1 MAGLPSFLEHPSDR
15 GLRDHQQFIDEILHE
30 RSWTETAGDISIFD
44 KLPAEIIHQILS
56 HLSAQDLAC
65 VSSACRI
72 LAEHGSNDRL
82 WARLVNSHLHSHI
95 HDPGPFKSFRRLYLA
110 HLPYWFIP
118 QNKIWF
124 SDVEAH
130 GCLILAR
137 YDNRRGVIE
146 AYRVM
151 ADRRT
156 PKFHIWEAHPDVM
169 IQSFDPK
176 ISLWLDDP
184 VLLLKDADM
193 SSPIAACQ
201 TWNADRRMPM
211 AADSQQVFSS
221 LMLCPKEYPDQRTM
235 SSIRLWPPAMIPSS
249 ERIARITTSRDTF
262 LPSRASEASTIGLRI
277 KRWANF
283 RFQMTP
289 IDNEAISNYATLDPA
304 LYVPTKEKPYQGIWV
319 GDYSAHGCEFLLI
332 YQMTQPSGF
341 SPVDGREGTDQWNT
355 LKAVKLTGDPNVPR
369 GEVTFVAHDIG
380 PNGLIRVADEEP
392 FVGARIVHCFGHVAG
407 IGFRD
412 DAYIASQL
420 ILVSTDYIAHYWEEM
435 GHISYFRRVDID
447 GLLNI

>member
-1 MAGLPSFLEHPSDR
+1 
-15 GLRDHQQFIDEILHE
+15 
-30 RSWTETAGDISIFD
+30 
-44 KLPAEIIHQILS
+44 
-56 HLSAQDLAC
+56 
-65 VSSACRI
+65 
-72 LAEHGSNDRL
+72 
-82 WARLVNSHLHSHI
+82 
-95 HDPGPFKSFRRLYLA
+95 
-110 HLPYWFIP
+110 
-118 QNKIWF
+118 
-124 SDVEAH
+124 
-130 GCLILAR
+130 
-137 YDNRRGVIE
+137 
-146 AYRVM
+146 
-151 ADRRT
+151 
-156 PKFHIWEAHPDVM
+156 M

-221 LMLCPKEYPDQRTM
+221 LMLCPKEYPDQKTM
-235 SSIRLWPPAMIPSS
+235 SSTRLWPPAMIPSS

-341 SPVDGREGTDQWNT
+341 SPVDGREGNHQWNT
-355 LKAVKLTGDPNVPR
+355 LRAVKLTGDPNVPR

-380 PNGLIRVADEEP
+380 PSGLIRVADEEP

-412 DAYIASQL
+412 GKLFHPPSSFMITSSGSLIYAFSLQTL
-420 ILVSTDYIAHYWEEM
+420 ILPLNLFLSPLIISPTTGRRWVTS
-435 GHISYFRRVDID
+435 HISVAWILMGF
-447 GLLNI
+447 